1 MKKVAIIM
9 GSDSDLPIVEKGIA
23 VLDELEIPYE
33 VHVFSAHR
41 TPIEC
46 AEFVRGARDRGFGV
60 IVAAAGMSAHLAG
73 AVAANTLLPVIGIPI
88 STKNTGGVDALWST
102 VQMPSGVPVATVAID
117 GAQNAAYL
125 AAEIIATSDEALYE
139 RLLAVREAGHAKV
152 LSKNR
157 DIEARFNR

>member
-9 GSDSDLPIVEKGIA
+9 GSDSDLPIVEKGIS
-23 VLDELEIPYE
+23 VLQELQIPYE

-41 TPIEC
+41 TPLEC
-46 AEFVRGARDRGFGV
+46 AEFVRSAKANGFGV

-125 AAEIIATSDEALYE
+125 SAEILATSDEALYE
-139 RLLAVREAGHAKV
+139 RLLAVREAGHEKV
-152 LSKNR
+152 LMKNR